1 MVNTKTT
8 KRKESPSLIEQ
19 ELVMSS
25 DSEASQLVS
34 IVSSDDPNSIKP
46 QEKQVEVCSPTKIS
60 KTLNTDI
67 PGVSTES
74 VPACKDN
81 SNKEAV
87 LVKSAE
93 TEAYTAPTNLTETNI
108 NVREYIQVSES
119 VNQIT
124 SVIKACHNTAKEMLS
139 LTAKLTKNA
148 CNELSNN
155 TAIRVDTG
163 DTTDVQVGPA

>member
-25 DSEASQLVS
+25 DSEALQLAS
-34 IVSSDDPNSIKP
+34 NVSSDDPNSIKP
-46 QEKQVEVCSPTKIS
+46 QKEQVEVGSPTRIS

-67 PGVSTES
+67 SDVSTES
-74 VPACKDN
+74 GPTCQDN
-81 SNKEAV
+81 TNK
-87 LVKSAE
+87 E
-93 TEAYTAPTNLTETNI
+93 TEAYAAPTNLTETNI
-108 NVREYIQVSES
+108 NTREYIQVSES

-124 SVIKACHNTAKEMLS
+124 PVIKACHNTANEMPS

-155 TAIRVDTG
+155 TAIRDKAG
-163 DTTDVQVGPA
+163 DTTNVCLNEEEFIE